1 MIVLVVVGIVAGFLA
16 GISPCILPVLPVVL
30 VAGSAPAPGNAGA
43 AAPAESTAPPRW
55 RGTRRLLCGRRGSV
69 WRGRLEPVWPGRW
82 PWSPGSL

>member
-43 AAPAESTAPPRW
+43 AAPAESTGPA
-55 RGTRRLLCGRRGSV
+55 CGRRAAGCADAAGQS
-69 WRGRLEPVWPGRW
+69 GAGACEPVWRGRW
-82 PWSPGSL
+82 PWSPGSS